1 MKKFSKLI
9 LESKNETREMSPLT
23 NPVDWEEIFKPLIEH
38 IESNLQSK
46 VQGPGSAVF
55 TSKTKALLDE
65 FIDQVEE
72 DYKDYFQYEI
82 HDGSQESFLQAFNIN
97 VDLSLLM
104 DCIQPLL
111 DRTEDVEDSGNF
123 DFGAFVIDI
132 VSIKYNTNE
141 EIVEDLLDV
150 HGKLKMLDADFTM
163 RVTKSKRTGTDAEHA
178 FDQFYAQ
185 KSRETET
192 VSLKKILKD
201 VDDLLDLLDGEKIS
215 NVIIYVYNK
224 ETVQAQDLDD

>member
-9 LESKNETREMSPLT
+9 LESKDEIRKMGPLT

-46 VQGPGSAVF
+46 VQGPGNAVF
-55 TSKTKALLDE
+55 TSKTKSLLDQ

-97 VDLSLLM
+97 VDYKDIM

-111 DRTEDVEDSGNF
+111 DRTDDIEDTANF

-141 EIVEDLLDV
+141 EIAEDLADV
-150 HGKLKMLDADFTM
+150 HGKLKMLDADFTIQ
-163 RVTKSKRTGTDAEHA
+163 VKKSKGPSEI
-178 FDQFYAQ
+178 
-185 KSRETET
+185 ETI
-192 VSLKKILKD
+192 SLTKTSID
-201 VDDLLDLLDGEKIS
+201 VDNLFLNGYGSEKKSWLSEGERIS
-215 NVIIYVYNK
+215 NVVIYVYNK
-224 ETVQAQDLDD
+224 ETVQAIDLD

>member
-9 LESKNETREMSPLT
+9 LESKNETRKMSPLT

-38 IESNLQSK
+38 IEANLQSK

-55 TSKTKALLDE
+55 SSKTKSLLDE

-72 DYKDYFQYEI
+72 DYKDYYQYEM

-97 VDLSLLM
+97 VDYRDIM

-111 DRTEDVEDSGNF
+111 DRTSDVEDSGNF

-132 VSIKYNTNE
+132 VSIKYNANE
-141 EIVEDLLDV
+141 EIVEDLADV
-150 HGKLKMLDADFTM
+150 HGKLKMLDAEFTM
-163 RVTKSKRTGTDAEHA
+163 RVTKSKG
-178 FDQFYAQ
+178 F
-185 KSRETET
+185 RETET
-192 VSLKKILKD
+192 ISLTKNSIDDYND
-201 VDDLLDLLDGEKIS
+201 VFDLLEGEKIS
-215 NVIIYVYNK
+215 NIIIYIYNK
-224 ETVQAQDLDD
+224 ETVQAMDLGD

>member
-9 LESKNETREMSPLT
+9 LESKDEARTMSPCT

-38 IESNLQSK
+38 IENNLQSK

-55 TSKTKALLDE
+55 TNKTKALLDE

-82 HDGSQESFLQAFNIN
+82 HDGSQESFLQIFNIN
-97 VDLSLLM
+97 VDYKDIM

-132 VSIKYNTNE
+132 VRIKYNTNE
-141 EIVEDLLDV
+141 EIAEDLADV
-150 HGKLKMLDADFTM
+150 HGKLKMLDADFSM
-163 RVTKSKRTGTDAEHA
+163 KVVKSEPYINASGYRESGT
-178 FDQFYAQ
+178 
-185 KSRETET
+185 TT
-192 VSLKKILKD
+192 LKKNSTDVDSLFLKD
-201 VDDLLDLLDGEKIS
+201 LENDEKIT
-215 NVIIYVYNK
+215 NVVIYVYNK
-224 ETVQAQDLDD
+224 ETVQAADLDDLHYVK

>member
-9 LESKNETREMSPLT
+9 LETKNEARTMSPLT
-23 NPVDWEEIFKPLIEH
+23 NPVDWDEIFKPLIEH

-55 TSKTKALLDE
+55 TDKTKGLLDQ

-97 VDLSLLM
+97 VDYRDIM

-111 DRTEDVEDSGNF
+111 DRTEDVEDNGDF
-123 DFGAFVIDI
+123 DLGAFVIDI

-141 EIVEDLLDV
+141 EISEDLADV
-150 HGKLKMLDADFTM
+150 HCKLKMLDADYTM
-163 RVTKSKRTGTDAEHA
+163 KVV
-178 FDQFYAQ
+178 
-185 KSRETET
+185 KSRGVRDTGT
-192 VSLKKILKD
+192 VSLTKTSTDID
-201 VDDLLDLLDGEKIS
+201 TLLLNGLLEGEKIS
-215 NVIIYVYNK
+215 NVMIYIYNK
-224 ETVQAQDLDD
+224 ETVQASDLD

>member
-9 LESKNETREMSPLT
+9 LESKDETRQMSRLT

-132 VSIKYNTNE
+132 VSIKYTTNE

-150 HGKLKMLDADFTM
+150 HGKLKMLDTDFTM
-163 RVTKSKRTGTDAEHA
+163 RVTKSIGKGLERRRETGTI
-178 FDQFYAQ
+178 
-185 KSRETET
+185 
-192 VSLKKILKD
+192 SLTKTSTD
-201 VDDLLDLLDGEKIS
+201 VDNLLDLSDGEKIS

-224 ETVQAQDLDD
+224 ETVQAIDLD

>member
-9 LESKNETREMSPLT
+9 LETKNEARTMSPLT
-23 NPVDWEEIFKPLIEH
+23 NPVDWDEIFKPLIDH
-38 IESNLQSK
+38 IENNLQSK

-55 TSKTKALLDE
+55 TSKTKGLLDE

-72 DYKDYFQYEI
+72 DYKDYYQYEI

-97 VDLSLLM
+97 VDYRDIM

-123 DFGAFVIDI
+123 DFGAFVVDI

-141 EIVEDLLDV
+141 EIAEDLADV

-163 RVTKSKRTGTDAEHA
+163 QVKKSSGP
-178 FDQFYAQ
+178 
-185 KSRETET
+185 RETST
-192 VSLKKILKD
+192 ISLTKTSTDIDTLFLNG
-201 VDDLLDLLDGEKIS
+201 LLEGEKIS
-215 NVIIYVYNK
+215 NVIIYIYNK
-224 ETVQAQDLDD
+224 ETVQAMDLN

>member
-9 LESKNETREMSPLT
+9 LESKSETREMSPLT
-23 NPVDWEEIFKPLIEH
+23 NPVDWDEIFKPLIEH
-38 IESNLQSK
+38 IENNLQSK

-97 VDLSLLM
+97 VDYRDIM

-123 DFGAFVIDI
+123 DIGAFVIEI

-150 HGKLKMLDADFTM
+150 HGKLKMLNADFTM
-163 RVTKSKRTGTDAEHA
+163 RVTKSKGM
-178 FDQFYAQ
+178 
-185 KSRETET
+185 RETET
-192 VSLKKILKD
+192 VSLKKILTD
-201 VDDLLDLLDGEKIS
+201 VDDLLDLLEGETIS
-215 NVIIYVYNK
+215 NVIIYVYNSK
-224 ETVQAQDLDD
+224 TVQAADLIHQMADHVKNIL

>member
-9 LESKNETREMSPLT
+9 LESKDETRTMSPCT

-38 IESNLQSK
+38 IENNLQSK

-55 TSKTKALLDE
+55 TNKTKALLDE

-82 HDGSQESFLQAFNIN
+82 HDGSQESFLQIFNIN
-97 VDLSLLM
+97 VDYRDIM

-111 DRTEDVEDSGNF
+111 DRTDDVEDSGNF

-141 EIVEDLLDV
+141 EIVEDLLDIQ
-150 HGKLKMLDADFTM
+150 GKLKMLDVDFTI
-163 RVTKSKRTGTDAEHA
+163 RVVKSKGP
-178 FDQFYAQ
+178 
-185 KSRETET
+185 RETET
-192 VSLKKILKD
+192 VSLTKTTTD
-201 VDDLLDLLDGEKIS
+201 VEDLLDLLEGEKIS
-215 NVIIYVYNK
+215 NVIIYVYNSK
-224 ETVQAQDLDD
+224 TVQAADLD

>member
-9 LESKNETREMSPLT
+9 LESKDETRTMSPCT

-38 IESNLQSK
+38 IENNLQSK
-46 VQGPGSAVF
+46 VQGPGSDVF

-97 VDLSLLM
+97 VDYRDIM

-111 DRTEDVEDSGNF
+111 DRTDDVEDSGNF

-141 EIVEDLLDV
+141 DFENDEHVLRDMDFYKRWQNEKEPVELKTDTFIPVVDL
-150 HGKLKMLDADFTM
+150 
-163 RVTKSKRTGTDAEHA
+163 TKIK
-178 FDQFYAQ
+178 F
-185 KSRETET
+185 
-192 VSLKKILKD
+192 
-201 VDDLLDLLDGEKIS
+201 
-215 NVIIYVYNK
+215 
-224 ETVQAQDLDD
+224 

>member
-9 LESKNETREMSPLT
+9 LESKSETREMSPLT
-23 NPVDWEEIFKPLIEH
+23 NPVDWDEIFKPLIEH
-38 IESNLQSK
+38 IENNLQSK

-97 VDLSLLM
+97 VDYRDIM

-111 DRTEDVEDSGNF
+111 DRTDDVEDSGNF

-150 HGKLKMLDADFTM
+150 QGKLKMLDVDFTI
-163 RVTKSKRTGTDAEHA
+163 RVAKSKGP
-178 FDQFYAQ
+178 
-185 KSRETET
+185 RETET
-192 VSLKKILKD
+192 VSLTKTTTD
-201 VDDLLDLLDGEKIS
+201 VEDLLDLLEGEKIS
-215 NVIIYVYNK
+215 NVIIYVYNSK
-224 ETVQAQDLDD
+224 TVQAMDLD

>member
-9 LESKNETREMSPLT
+9 LESKDESRTMSPLT
-23 NPVDWEEIFKPLIEH
+23 NPVDWEEIFKPLIDH
-38 IESNLQSK
+38 IENNLQSK

-55 TSKTKALLDE
+55 TSKTKSLLDQ

-82 HDGSQESFLQAFNIN
+82 HDGSQESFLSAFNIN
-97 VDLSLLM
+97 ADYRDIM

-111 DRTEDVEDSGNF
+111 DRTEDVEDNGDF
-123 DFGAFVIDI
+123 DLGAFVVDI

-141 EIVEDLLDV
+141 EIAEDLADV
-150 HGKLKMLDADFTM
+150 HGKLKMLDADYTM
-163 RVTKSKRTGTDAEHA
+163 KVV
-178 FDQFYAQ
+178 
-185 KSRETET
+185 KSRGVRDTGT
-192 VSLKKILKD
+192 VSLTKTSTDID
-201 VDDLLDLLDGEKIS
+201 TLLLNGLLEGEKIS

-224 ETVQAQDLDD
+224 ETVQAADLN

>member
-9 LESKNETREMSPLT
+9 LESKDETREMSPLT
-23 NPVDWEEIFKPLIEH
+23 NPVDWDEIFKPLIEH
-38 IESNLQSK
+38 IENNLQSK

-55 TSKTKALLDE
+55 TSKTKSLLDE

-72 DYKDYFQYEI
+72 DYKDYFRDEI

-97 VDLSLLM
+97 VDYRDIM

-111 DRTEDVEDSGNF
+111 DRTEDVEDSSNF
-123 DFGAFVIDI
+123 DFGALVIDI

-150 HGKLKMLDADFTM
+150 QGKLKMLNADFTM
-163 RVTKSKRTGTDAEHA
+163 RVTKSKGH
-178 FDQFYAQ
+178 
-185 KSRETET
+185 RETET
-192 VSLKKILKD
+192 ISLTKNTKD

-215 NVIIYVYNK
+215 NVIIYIYNK
-224 ETVQAQDLDD
+224 ETVQAADLD

>member
-9 LESKNETREMSPLT
+9 LESKSETREMSPLT
-23 NPVDWEEIFKPLIEH
+23 NPVDWDEIFKPLIEH
-38 IESNLQSK
+38 IENNLQSK

-55 TSKTKALLDE
+55 TSKTESLLNQ

-72 DYKDYFQYEI
+72 DYKDYFRDEI

-97 VDLSLLM
+97 ADYRDIM
-104 DCIQPLL
+104 DCIQPIL
-111 DRTEDVEDSGNF
+111 DRTDDVEDSGNF

-141 EIVEDLLDV
+141 EIAEDLADV

-163 RVTKSKRTGTDAEHA
+163 QVKKSSGP
-178 FDQFYAQ
+178 
-185 KSRETET
+185 RETET
-192 VSLKKILKD
+192 ISLTKTSTD
-201 VDDLLDLLDGEKIS
+201 VDNLFLNGLSEGEKIS
-215 NVIIYVYNK
+215 NIIIYIYNK
-224 ETVQAQDLDD
+224 DTVQAADLD

>member
-9 LESKNETREMSPLT
+9 LESKDETREMSPLT
-23 NPVDWEEIFKPLIEH
+23 NPVDWDEIFKPLIEH
-38 IESNLQSK
+38 IENNLQSK
-46 VQGPGSAVF
+46 FQGPGSAVF

-72 DYKDYFQYEI
+72 DYKDYFQYEM

-97 VDLSLLM
+97 VDYRDIM

-141 EIVEDLLDV
+141 EISEDLADV

-163 RVTKSKRTGTDAEHA
+163 RVTKSKGP
-178 FDQFYAQ
+178 
-185 KSRETET
+185 RETST
-192 VSLKKILKD
+192 ISLTKTSTD
-201 VDDLLDLLDGEKIS
+201 VDTLFLNDLLEGEKIS
-215 NVIIYVYNK
+215 NVIIYVYNSK
-224 ETVQAQDLDD
+224 TVQAMDLN

>member
-9 LESKNETREMSPLT
+9 LESKDEARTMSPLT
-23 NPVDWEEIFKPLIEH
+23 NPVDWDEIFKPLIEH
-38 IESNLQSK
+38 IENNLQSK

-97 VDLSLLM
+97 VDYRDIM

-111 DRTEDVEDSGNF
+111 DRTDDVEDSGNF

-150 HGKLKMLDADFTM
+150 QGKLKMLDVDFTI
-163 RVTKSKRTGTDAEHA
+163 RVAKSKGP
-178 FDQFYAQ
+178 
-185 KSRETET
+185 RETET
-192 VSLKKILKD
+192 VSLTKTTTD
-201 VDDLLDLLDGEKIS
+201 VEDLLDLLEGEKIS
-215 NVIIYVYNK
+215 NVIIYVYNSN
-224 ETVQAQDLDD
+224 TVQAMDLD

>member
-23 NPVDWEEIFKPLIEH
+23 NPVDWDEIFKPLIEH
-38 IESNLQSK
+38 IENNLQSK
-46 VQGPGSAVF
+46 VQGPGNAVF

-72 DYKDYFQYEI
+72 DYKDYFQYEM

-97 VDLSLLM
+97 VDYRDIM

-111 DRTEDVEDSGNF
+111 DRTEDVEDSANF

-132 VSIKYNTNE
+132 VGIKYNTNE

-163 RVTKSKRTGTDAEHA
+163 RVTKSKGV
-178 FDQFYAQ
+178 
-185 KSRETET
+185 RETET
-192 VSLKKILKD
+192 ISLTKILTD
-201 VDDLLDLLDGEKIS
+201 VNDLLDIMEGEKIS
-215 NVIIYVYNK
+215 NVIIYIYNK
-224 ETVQAQDLDD
+224 ETVQAADLD

>member
-72 DYKDYFQYEI
+72 DYKDYFRDEI

-97 VDLSLLM
+97 VDYRDIM

-111 DRTEDVEDSGNF
+111 DRTEDVEDDANF

-150 HGKLKMLDADFTM
+150 QGKLKMLDADFTI
-163 RVTKSKRTGTDAEHA
+163 RVTKSKGV
-178 FDQFYAQ
+178 
-185 KSRETET
+185 RETET
-192 VSLKKILKD
+192 VSLTKTSTD
-201 VDDLLDLLDGEKIS
+201 VEDLLDLLEGEKIS
-215 NVIIYVYNK
+215 NVIIYVYNSK
-224 ETVQAQDLDD
+224 TVQAADLD

>member
-9 LESKNETREMSPLT
+9 LESKSETREMGPLT
-23 NPVDWEEIFKPLIEH
+23 NPVDWEEVFKPLIEH
-38 IESNLQSK
+38 IENNLQSK

-97 VDLSLLM
+97 VDYRDIM

-111 DRTEDVEDSGNF
+111 DRTDDVEDSGNF

-132 VSIKYNTNE
+132 VSIKYNANE

-150 HGKLKMLDADFTM
+150 QGKLKMLDVDFTI
-163 RVTKSKRTGTDAEHA
+163 RVAKSKGP
-178 FDQFYAQ
+178 
-185 KSRETET
+185 RETET
-192 VSLKKILKD
+192 VSLTKTTTD
-201 VDDLLDLLDGEKIS
+201 VEDLLDLLEGEKIS
-215 NVIIYVYNK
+215 NVIIYVYNSK
-224 ETVQAQDLDD
+224 TVQALDLD

>member
-9 LESKNETREMSPLT
+9 LETKNEARTMSPLT
-23 NPVDWEEIFKPLIEH
+23 NPVDWDEIFKPLIEH

-55 TSKTKALLDE
+55 TDKTKGLLDQ

-97 VDLSLLM
+97 VDYRDIM

-111 DRTEDVEDSGNF
+111 DRTDDVEDSGNF
-123 DFGAFVIDI
+123 ELGAFVIDI

-141 EIVEDLLDV
+141 EIVEDLLDIQ
-150 HGKLKMLDADFTM
+150 GKLKMLDADFTM
-163 RVTKSKRTGTDAEHA
+163 QVKKSKGP
-178 FDQFYAQ
+178 
-185 KSRETET
+185 RETET
-192 VSLKKILKD
+192 VSLTKTTTD
-201 VDDLLDLLDGEKIS
+201 VEDLLDLLEGEKIS

-224 ETVQAQDLDD
+224 ETVQAVDLD

>member
-9 LESKNETREMSPLT
+9 LESKDGTRKMSPLT

-38 IESNLQSK
+38 IENNLQSK

-55 TSKTKALLDE
+55 TNKTKALLDE

-72 DYKDYFQYEI
+72 DYKDYFKYEI
-82 HDGSQESFLQAFNIN
+82 HDGSQESFLQVFNIN
-97 VDLSLLM
+97 VDYRDIM

-111 DRTEDVEDSGNF
+111 DRTDDIEDFGNF

-132 VSIKYNTNE
+132 VHIKYNTNE
-141 EIVEDLLDV
+141 EIAEDLADV

-163 RVTKSKRTGTDAEHA
+163 KVVKSKPFTNASG
-178 FDQFYAQ
+178 Y
-185 KSRETET
+185 RESGSTT
-192 VSLKKILKD
+192 LKKNSTD
-201 VDDLLDLLDGEKIS
+201 VDSLFLNDLQDDEKIT
-215 NVIIYVYNK
+215 NIIIYIYNK
-224 ETVQAQDLDD
+224 ETVQAADLH

>member
-9 LESKNETREMSPLT
+9 LESKNETREMGPLT
-23 NPVDWEEIFKPLIEH
+23 NPVDWDEIFKPLIEH
-38 IESNLQSK
+38 IEANLQSK

-55 TSKTKALLDE
+55 TSKTKSLLDE

-97 VDLSLLM
+97 VDYRDIM

-111 DRTEDVEDSGNF
+111 DRTDDVEDSGNF

-150 HGKLKMLDADFTM
+150 QGKLKMLDADFTM
-163 RVTKSKRTGTDAEHA
+163 KVTKSKGV
-178 FDQFYAQ
+178 
-185 KSRETET
+185 RETET
-192 VSLKKILKD
+192 ISLKKTSTDI
-201 VDDLLDLLDGEKIS
+201 DDLLDLLEGEKIS
-215 NVIIYVYNK
+215 NVIIYVYNSK
-224 ETVQAQDLDD
+224 TVHAMELD

>member
-9 LESKNETREMSPLT
+9 LESKDEARTMSPLT
-23 NPVDWEEIFKPLIEH
+23 NPVDWDEIFKPLIEH
-38 IESNLQSK
+38 IENNLQSK

-97 VDLSLLM
+97 VDYRDIM

-111 DRTEDVEDSGNF
+111 DRTDDVEDSGNF

-150 HGKLKMLDADFTM
+150 QGKLKMLDVDFSM
-163 RVTKSKRTGTDAEHA
+163 KVIKSEPYGILYRESGT
-178 FDQFYAQ
+178 
-185 KSRETET
+185 TT
-192 VSLKKILKD
+192 LKKNSTDVDSLFLKD
-201 VDDLLDLLDGEKIS
+201 LGNDEKIT
-215 NVIIYVYNK
+215 NIMIYIYNK
-224 ETVQAQDLDD
+224 ETVQGADLD